1 VELNV
6 DAEQVDV
13 PLEAVL
19 EHVYKIS
26 CLNLIHYSRSKMNK
40 LQTWEEN

>member
-6 DAEQVDV
+6 DAEQVAV

-19 EHVYKIS
+19 GRVYKIS
-26 CLNLIHYSRSKMNK
+26 CLDLIHYSSSKMNK
-40 LQTWEEN
+40 LQT